1 MIQHTHHTMRACEI
15 NYKDVTLKI
24 VNITFQYNNKSS
36 NVLHRH
42 IKRIL
47 IQCVMLHCT
56 SLAPTLKSQQTG
68 FMQRLFQPTSSL
80 QEVPLSA
87 SLHNPNL
94 GI

>member
-1 MIQHTHHTMRACEI
+1 MIQHPHHTMRACAI
-15 NYKDVTLKI
+15 NDIDMT
-24 VNITFQYNNKSS
+24 VNLPFQYNNKSS

-42 IKRIL
+42 IKRIP

-56 SLAPTLKSQQTG
+56 SLAPTQQTG